1 MCKLCDMSTNL
12 HRTLLAL
19 GTFFAKLLELI
30 TLSHSILDHFLIIYK
45 LINFN
50 LNGILFPI
58 MADNPHLPYCLEC
71 GEARIAHGFAKVDDA
86 VSIAVD
92 LCFVRPTARIRNH
105 ITSLFKKIPYDKSL
119 SKFFLILARLGVG
132 QISYALNDNDS
143 IRTKALW
150 ESAEELGIKLFTY
163 RISDRLPYG
172 ITVAKYAKDTLTYQD
187 VPRPKGWSSPSLE
200 WMDDK
205 SVLKKKLIKA
215 GLPTAKGGLIFTQRG
230 ALSLFSNLTSPVIIK
245 PHLGTRGRHTT
256 LSLVTQEDV
265 LRAFAIGKEIAVGL
279 VLEEELQ
286 GNLYRVTLIG
296 GEPVAVARRDFP
308 HVVGDGVST
317 IKELIDITNSDKRR
331 DGFSFYPILDNDRM
345 THQLN
350 LQKLTKS
357 SIPESGRLVV
367 LNDKVS
373 RLHGTTTVDVTETVH
388 SECMDLFRRIGV
400 FLGDAVVGV
409 DFIIGD
415 ITRSPSGQSRHGV
428 VECNAMPYI
437 DLHHYPFEGQ
447 PRPVAQ
453 ELWKLCFPKLKN
465 KS

>member
-1 MCKLCDMSTNL
+1 MS
-12 HRTLLAL
+12 
-19 GTFFAKLLELI
+19 
-30 TLSHSILDHFLIIYK
+30 
-45 LINFN
+45 
-50 LNGILFPI
+50 P
-58 MADNPHLPYCLEC
+58 
-71 GEARIAHGFAKVDDA
+71 
-86 VSIAVD
+86 
-92 LCFVRPTARIRNH
+92 ARIRNH
-105 ITSLFKKIPYDKSL
+105 ITNLFKKIPYDKNL
-119 SKFFLILARLGVG
+119 SKIFLTLARLGVG
-132 QISYALNDNDS
+132 EVSYALSDSDS
-143 IRTKALW
+143 IRTKAIW
-150 ESAEELGIKLFTY
+150 ESAEELGVKLFTY
-163 RISDRLPYG
+163 KISKDLPYG
-172 ITVAKYAKDTLTYQD
+172 ITVAKYANETLIYQD
-187 VPRPKGWSSPSLE
+187 VPRPKGWNSPSLE

-205 SVLKKKLIKA
+205 NILKKKLIKA
-215 GLPTAKGGLIFTQRG
+215 GLPTAKGGIVFTEQR
-230 ALSLFSNLTSPVIIK
+230 ALSLFSQLASPVIIK

-286 GNLYRVTLIG
+286 GDLYRVTLVG

-308 HVVGDGVST
+308 HVIGDGVST
-317 IKELIDITNSDKRR
+317 IADLITITNSDKRR

-345 THQLN
+345 AHQLN

-357 SIPESGRLVV
+357 SIPENGRLVV

-388 SECMDLFRRIGV
+388 PDCMELFRKIGA

-415 ITRSPSGQSRHGV
+415 ITRSPIDQNRYGV

-437 DLHHYPFEGQ
+437 DLHHYPFEGK

-453 ELWKLCFPKLKN
+453 ELWKLCFPKIN
-465 KS
+465 KTS